1 MSARKVQ
8 EPEVEQT
15 VQESVD
21 TTVLMEATPVPVVGS
36 VVVYEGF
43 DHHDGRPVRHAF
55 PAIVETVDT
64 DNPESAVTL
73 SYLHRA
79 QWHYV
84 SHASFGTDVGCWHF
98 PDASWKT
105 KVVNTD
111 A

>member
-8 EPEVEQT
+8 EP
-15 VQESVD
+15 VD

-55 PAIVETVDT
+55 PAIVETVVDT